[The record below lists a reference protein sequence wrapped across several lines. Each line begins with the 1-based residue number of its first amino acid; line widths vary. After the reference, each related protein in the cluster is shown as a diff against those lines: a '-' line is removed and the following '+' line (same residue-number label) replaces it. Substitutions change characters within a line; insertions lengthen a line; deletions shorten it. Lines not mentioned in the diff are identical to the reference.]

1 MSAVIV
7 NACQWIE
14 GTAWSTGLR
23 ESIWVYPIIESLH
36 VLTLCVFL
44 GLTVVMDARLIGIVL
59 PETPVSHVMR
69 RLLPWIRSAF
79 AVLLITGVLLFL
91 TTPVKF
97 YGNIFFRLKALF
109 LIAAGA
115 NVWLFHRRWYPT
127 VDEWGYAGAPPRGAR
142 MAGVLSLLLWVSIVT
157 VGRLIAYNWFE

>member
-23 ESIWVYPIIESLH
+23 ESIWAYPIIESLH
-36 VLTLCVFL
+36 VLTLCVFV
-44 GLTVVMDARLIGIVL
+44 GLTVVMDARLVGLVL
-59 PETPVSHVMR
+59 TGTPVSHVMG
-69 RLLPWIRSAF
+69 RLLPWIRSGF
-79 AVLLITGVLLFL
+79 AVLVVTGVLLFM
-91 TTPVKF
+91 TTPVRF
-97 YGNIFFRLKALF
+97 YGNVFFQLKMLF
-109 LIAAGA
+109 LLAAGI

-127 VDEWGYAGAPPRGAR
+127 VNEWGRANVPPRGAR
-142 MAGVLSLLLWVSIVT
+142 VAGVVSLLLWVGIVT